1 MSCQGFVLLILN
13 LIYSWDNVWGFFQT
27 CLVTRI
33 SSIWVAGRVGIYF
46 LQTRPWYLDEPHF
59 SQGNWSFSCLGSQEM
74 DFGLWQQGLDW
85 KQGMER
91 MELMTV
97 IRKCP
102 LIPKK
107 SGNAPVKLARFWVWL
122 RHLTLK
128 SRLTGKTTWMV
139 GAGSDGR
146 WTPSPSFLFQSF
158 CRLPFVFMYQKIES
172 LWLIDILQIGF
183 KAPPVQNSLQVEY
196 ILQECILW
204 LAICCI
210 ALLRPLNSHN
220 KLGQRTF
227 RICLSQVIFN
237 RISVAVSTNSP
248 CDCRLHQPNS
258 WYIFTP
264 QLQEHNLNL
273 SNSIAF
279 QNPGCLFDIGDSNC
293 FFHPIDMGIIISHI

>member
-107 SGNAPVKLARFWVWL
+107 SGKCACTTGKLWVWL
-122 RHLTLK
+122 RYLRSKVEWILRKHF
-128 SRLTGKTTWMV
+128 GGNNM
-139 GAGSDGR
+139 DG
-146 WTPSPSFLFQSF
+146 W
-158 CRLPFVFMYQKIES
+158 CRKWWAMDSESIVSVSLPPAFRVYVQKDWI
-172 LWLIDILQIGF
+172 I
-183 KAPPVQNSLQVEY
+183 V
-196 ILQECILW
+196 
-204 LAICCI
+204 
-210 ALLRPLNSHN
+210 
-220 KLGQRTF
+220 T
-227 RICLSQVIFN
+227 N
-237 RISVAVSTNSP
+237 R
-248 CDCRLHQPNS
+248 
-258 WYIFTP
+258 Y
-264 QLQEHNLNL
+264 L
-273 SNSIAF
+273 SNRVQSTT
-279 QNPGCLFDIGDSNC
+279 CTK
-293 FFHPIDMGIIISHI
+293 